1 MVIGNSTLR
10 IITHSIKNNL
20 WWSVEEKI
28 HKQVSSELINNV
40 EEKLW
45 WVIGTSVVNLGEMEL
60 I

>member
-28 HKQVSSELINNV
+28 HKRVSAELIDNV

-45 WVIGTSVVNLGEMEL
+45 LVIGTTVVNLGEMEL